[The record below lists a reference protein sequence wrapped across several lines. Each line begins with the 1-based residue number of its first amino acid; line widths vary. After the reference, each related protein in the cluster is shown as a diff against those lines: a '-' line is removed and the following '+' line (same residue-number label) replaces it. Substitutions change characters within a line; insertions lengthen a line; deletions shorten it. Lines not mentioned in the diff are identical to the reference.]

1 MEHYYKT
8 IGEDWFT
15 YPELY
20 SAVVKYF
27 PEESVFFE
35 VGSWRGRSS
44 VYMGVEI
51 VNSGK
56 DLKMI
61 CVDTWEGCVENKGH
75 ELLENN
81 GLYKDFLKN
90 IGPVE
95 DVRPGTLLAM
105 RMTSID
111 ASEYVDDG
119 SLDFV
124 FIDASHDYDNV
135 IADIRAWYPKVK
147 EGGVIAGHDY
157 PDWPGVKKAV
167 EEYFGKKNIVAK
179 YKCWIHQVGGKKDFY
194 RLLK

>member
-1 MEHYYKT
+1 MKHYYQT
-8 IGEDWFT
+8 IGENWFT
-15 YPELY
+15 YPQLY
-20 SAVVKYF
+20 SGVVKYF
-27 PEESVFFE
+27 PDNSIFVE

-56 DLKMI
+56 DQMLV
-61 CVDTWEGCVENKGH
+61 CVDTWEGSEENQGH
-75 ELLENN
+75 KILENN

-167 EEYFGKKNIVAK
+167 EEYFGKKDIVAK

>member
-1 MEHYYKT
+1 MNHYYKT
-8 IGEDWFT
+8 IGEDWFS
-15 YPELY
+15 YPNLY

-27 PEESVFFE
+27 PSNSVFVE

-56 DLKMI
+56 ELKMV

-75 ELLENN
+75 DLLVND
-81 GLYKDFLKN
+81 GLYKEFLQN
-90 IGPVE
+90 ISSVNTN
-95 DVRPGTLLAM
+95 RPDTLLEM
-105 RMTSID
+105 RMSSLD
-111 ASEYVDDG
+111 AAEFVENF

-124 FIDASHDYDNV
+124 FIDASHDYENV

-167 EEYFGKKNIVAK
+167 EEYFNRGDIVSK

-194 RLLK
+194 RYLR